1 MGTIHDEIRAAIVGE
16 LPDAQVDVSG
26 DGRHFQLAVTSKAFE
41 GLNTLQRHRL
51 VLGAIKD
58 LMGGDD
64 ARVHAIDSLK
74 TQVG

>member
-1 MGTIHDEIRAAIVGE
+1 MGTIHDEIRAAILGQ
-16 LPDAQVDVSG
+16 LPDARVEVLG
-26 DGRHFQLAVTSKAFE
+26 DGRHFQLSVTSKAFD

-64 ARVHAIDSLK
+64 ARVHAIDSLR